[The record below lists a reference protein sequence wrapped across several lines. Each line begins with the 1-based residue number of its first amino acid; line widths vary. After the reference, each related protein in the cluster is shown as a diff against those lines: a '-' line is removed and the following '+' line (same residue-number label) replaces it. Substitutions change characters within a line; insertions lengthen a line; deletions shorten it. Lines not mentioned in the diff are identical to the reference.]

1 MTHRHVRTV
10 YNCRKHQ
17 KEICKNVKL
26 GVQIYL
32 NLYLVKSMPYYV
44 CVDSLPKA
52 QLFSSFFPLSL
63 DKESV
68 YNPKAVWLRP
78 NPPSK
83 FDARNAKKW
92 DLIDL
97 CDGNDPL
104 VIILPFLTI
113 FPYIFNNL
121 GNMFYFVDCAS
132 SVFVPEDR
140 TYSALV
146 QSSSRL
152 FIFISKESSAYSYIF
167 LCKQNNTLMQQ

>member
-1 MTHRHVRTV
+1 MKFLSLPTGQLHYNLYILYMTHRHVRTV

-68 YNPKAVWLRP
+68 YNPKAV
-78 NPPSK
+78 
-83 FDARNAKKW
+83 
-92 DLIDL
+92 
-97 CDGNDPL
+97 
-104 VIILPFLTI
+104 
-113 FPYIFNNL
+113 
-121 GNMFYFVDCAS
+121 
-132 SVFVPEDR
+132 
-140 TYSALV
+140 
-146 QSSSRL
+146 
-152 FIFISKESSAYSYIF
+152 
-167 LCKQNNTLMQQ
+167 